1 METAQEFAEGQVRRF
16 MTVLFVAR
24 AKRHLKSLG
33 ELYGWTPEQ
42 LAEYEARF
50 IKPAA
55 FIPQFIRHSSIIDS

>member
-1 METAQEFAEGQVRRF
+1 METPQEFAEGQVRRF

-33 ELYGWTPEQ
+33 ELYGWTPGQ

-50 IKPAA
+50 IKPAE
-55 FIPQFIRHSSIIDS
+55 FIPQFVTHSLVVDS